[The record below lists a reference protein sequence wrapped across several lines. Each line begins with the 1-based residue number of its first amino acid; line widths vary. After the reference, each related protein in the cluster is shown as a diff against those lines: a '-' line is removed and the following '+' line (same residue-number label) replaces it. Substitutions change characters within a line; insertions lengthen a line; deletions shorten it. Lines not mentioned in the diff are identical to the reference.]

1 MTRAV
6 TVFAALSTM
15 LMPVAAVAETAI
27 GPPVTASI
35 PDTTHPVGVPLIEL
49 RATDSKS
56 DVLAVILSGDGGWA
70 DLDRD
75 FGYAFQ
81 KKGVSTLGFDCLK
94 YFWKVRQ
101 PAEVSRDLE
110 TVLRDHLK
118 VWHKR
123 RLLLVGFSF
132 GASWL
137 PFLVNR
143 LPDDLRQRV
152 VLVALLA
159 PGKFANVEV
168 KFDDWFR
175 DVHRPGALDVT
186 AEAARIRLPLL
197 CVYGAEQEV
206 DALCPVLHGP
216 NVRILRMPGGHH
228 FNNNYAPVEAA
239 ILKYLSP

>member
-1 MTRAV
+1 MPLAP
-6 TVFAALSTM
+6 AAPAAADTPAITAA
-15 LMPVAAVAETAI
+15 PVAA
-27 GPPVTASI
+27 
-35 PDTTHPVGVPLIEL
+35 HPVGVPLIEL
-49 RATDSKS
+49 RAPDSRS

-81 KKGVSTLGFDCLK
+81 KQGVSTLGFDCLK
-94 YFWKVRQ
+94 YFWKVRE

-118 VWHKR
+118 AWHKR

-186 AEAARIRLPLL
+186 SEAARIRLPLL
-197 CVYGAEQEV
+197 CVYGAEQETE
-206 DALCPVLHGP
+206 ALCPILHGS

-228 FNNNYAPVEAA
+228 FNHDYAPVEAA
-239 ILKYLSP
+239 ILKHLPR

>member
-1 MTRAV
+1 MQRLRSV
-6 TVFAALSTM
+6 LAALLS
-15 LMPVAAVAETAI
+15 LLAV
-27 GPPVTASI
+27 PFASA
-35 PDTTHPVGVPLIEL
+35 PAGAGVPVPTAPAATHTFATSLVEL
-49 RATDSKS
+49 PATNSRN

-75 FGYAFQ
+75 FGDAFQ
-81 KKGVSTLGFDCLK
+81 KQGVATLGVDCLK

-101 PAEVSRDLE
+101 PEEVSRDLE
-110 TVLRDHLK
+110 TALRAYLK
-118 VWHKR
+118 AWHKR

-132 GASWL
+132 GANWL

-186 AEAARIRLPLL
+186 REAARIRLPLL
-197 CVYGAEQEV
+197 CVYGAEQQDE
-206 DALCPVLHGP
+206 ALCPVLRGP
-216 NVRILRMPGGHH
+216 GVGILRMPGGHH
-228 FNNNYAPVEAA
+228 FNHDYASIEAA
-239 ILKYLSP
+239 ILKYLVP